1 MAILF
6 AVIFVLIHSLSFF
19 YNQYNHYTCSP
30 ILKRKSL
37 SLPDIEGEYFAGR
50 ETEMNIIIDY
60 IDNPEIK
67 VVTLFGLAGLG
78 KSALAQHVGHRM
90 LEQGLDV
97 HYIKVEEIAD
107 VKNLEQQLMDVTDT
121 NFAGARLTKWAMD
134 RRTLLILDNV
144 DGHWLGKKLR
154 QQFQTSFVQKLL
166 QYSSLLELLITSQ
179 QKIEFHDK
187 NFQFYE
193 LHSLSVRNCVQLT
206 LLMAPGSNTTECETL
221 CKLIGSVPMAVKV
234 LTSLLKPDVSKSG
247 VYSMS
252 DVILRLQEDR
262 FQIIEN
268 AGNRVKERIVSAL
281 KLAYNSLEQEYQ
293 VCSLLL
299 AKSRHM
305 PEDIFRLI
313 SETMEDLGFK
323 RFHVKDCLYELN
335 SKSLLEHSTSR
346 YRNYSFHILVSD
358 FLKSSM
364 AKDTHNMTWLLNSFW
379 NVQLQESCRD
389 GLYTEEDT
397 LFCVSYRKGALLT
410 FKTIG
415 RDYNRKFSYWQE
427 DIISGIMGCLDLD
440 ITGCLNKHASQT
452 FSGVMGMFLHFF
464 LDFRWTLEYRFSMKS
479 LNKPGMEDIEA
490 LVRILEQGFSAG
502 KSTAMRICGY
512 YFVILNL
519 SYHGCDSVS
528 KRDSVSKHDCLLGI
542 EDLLSL
548 AEARVEKLQLLAEG
562 DRKIGRAS
570 AVFHTLLW
578 HLQTRSAW
586 KSSLFLSVYALVITR
601 DSCIRHCV
609 DIDKTVQFPGC
620 RDDRHSSK
628 AVLGLEFYSLME
640 DDKASDCLHLALQEN
655 YNSHFRCRELHDAI
669 VYIALYDIYSRHDN
683 QAGMKETRDGVVASI
698 QLADE
703 VCFDLTTYNSTIL
716 PFLQYTDGND
726 TTLHGYMDFDRNF
739 CTLMCHG
746 WPFNCCADIKLIP
759 LLIC

>member
-30 ILKRKSL
+30 IFKRKSL
-37 SLPDIEGEYFAGR
+37 SLPDIEGEYFFGR
-50 ETEMNIIIDY
+50 ETEMNNIIDY
-60 IDNPEIK
+60 IDYPEIK

-90 LEQGLDV
+90 LQQGLDV
-97 HYIKVEEIAD
+97 HYIKVEEIAG
-107 VKNLEQQLMDVTDT
+107 VKGLEQQLMDATDI
-121 NFAGARLTKWAMD
+121 NFAGARLTKWARGLD

-166 QYSSLLELLITSQ
+166 QYSSLLEVLITSQ
-179 QKIEFHDK
+179 QKIEFHD

-221 CKLIGSVPMAVKV
+221 CKLTGSVPMAVKV
-234 LTSLLKPDVSKSG
+234 LTSLLKPDVSKSC

-252 DVILRLQEDR
+252 YVILRLQKDLFQFIED
-262 FQIIEN
+262 
-268 AGNRVKERIVSAL
+268 AGNRVKERIVSAI

-299 AKSRHM
+299 AKFRHM
-305 PEDIFRLI
+305 HEDIFRLV

-323 RFHVKDCLYELN
+323 RFHVKDCLNELN
-335 SKSLLEHSTSR
+335 SKSLLEHSTSW
-346 YRNYSFHILVSD
+346 YGNYSFHVLVSD
-358 FLKSSM
+358 FLRSSM

-389 GLYTEEDT
+389 GLYGTEEDAM
-397 LFCVSYRKGALLT
+397 FYVSYQIFET
-410 FKTIG
+410 YETI
-415 RDYNRKFSYWQE
+415 RRNYHMCSVVLSYRQE
-427 DIISGIMGCLDLD
+427 AFISGIMGCQDLD

-452 FSGVMGMFLHFF
+452 FSGVMELLYYFF
-464 LDFRWTLEYRFSMKS
+464 FDIRWTLEYLFDK
-479 LNKPGMEDIEA
+479 LGIEDFEA
-490 LVRILEQGFSAG
+490 LVDQGFSAG
-502 KSTAMRICGY
+502 KSTATRIHAY
-512 YFVILNL
+512 YFVILITHL
-519 SYHGCDSVS
+519 S
-528 KRDSVSKHDCLLGI
+528 HDCHASKDECLLRI
-542 EDLLSL
+542 EKLPSF

-562 DRKIGRAS
+562 DRKIRSVS
-570 AVFHTLLW
+570 AVFHTCVW

-586 KSSLFLSVYALVITR
+586 KSSLFVSIYALVTTR
-601 DSCIRHCV
+601 DACIGQCI
-609 DIDKTVQFPGC
+609 DIDKTVKFPGC

-655 YNSHFRCRELHDAI
+655 FDSHIRCRELHDAI

-698 QLADE
+698 LLADE

-716 PFLQYTDGND
+716 PFLQYTGGND
-726 TTLHGYMDFDRNF
+726 TTLHSHMADVDRNF

-746 WPFNCCADIKLIP
+746 WPFIIAVPCN
-759 LLIC
+759 